1 MHGFKLPYD
10 QICKISIVKRSE
22 TPYVGNSSFLRLPPK
37 MAAHQNFAIQ
47 SQKSTFIYHN
57 FLSQGFFL
65 TRAGLS
71 ALLNDCKSV
80 IFWSPSENKLPP
92 QAQRV
97 QQTKVYFQQNFIFV
111 TKLVTKHETVN
122 SFLTWQ
128 LQLQWE
134 FSSIL
139 DYSIVC
145 LFVLSF
151 NSRRNSTE

>member
-1 MHGFKLPYD
+1 MDL
-10 QICKISIVKRSE
+10 
-22 TPYVGNSSFLRLPPK
+22 SFLMTRFARFPSWRHLRFRIL
-37 MAAHQNFAIQ
+37 ASRRFWCCLQRWQAHQNVAIQ

-122 SFLTWQ
+122 SSLTWQ
-128 LQLQWE
+128 LQLQRE